1 MAPEI
6 VMHEAYSKSADV
18 FSYAMILFELIT
30 HTVPFSDRSALQAAV
45 SIGLQG
51 KRPRLPAGTPTLLR
65 DLVESCWAEDIAS
78 RPRALHLES
87 QVALLESTL
96 SPSDREWLECPL
108 GNPVLKE
115 EPPPPNDNSG
125 APLAVAERRRRRSHQ
140 LGCEIA
146 ALGSASTEK
155 TLPRRRRT
163 ASTALILSEQA
174 ASAPPKD
181 GVCVRLPG
189 TTEDDGTSPGAAGT
203 VAGAEPPPEP
213 KPPPRDRR
221 PKLPCID
228 GGVTPPAS
236 TDAIPSPEELEGLT
250 QELSRLRED
259 ALADAAGK

>member
-78 RPRALHLES
+78 RPRARHLES

-115 EPPPPNDNSG
+115 EPPPPNNNSG
-125 APLAVAERRRRRSHQ
+125 APLAVAERRRRRSLQ
-140 LGCEIA
+140 LGVCSGGIM
-146 ALGSASTEK
+146 GSNQGRE
-155 TLPRRRRT
+155 
-163 ASTALILSEQA
+163 
-174 ASAPPKD
+174 APPPP
-181 GVCVRLPG
+181 L
-189 TTEDDGTSPGAAGT
+189 SPGATGFPHCR
-203 VAGAEPPPEP
+203 V
-213 KPPPRDRR
+213 
-221 PKLPCID
+221 
-228 GGVTPPAS
+228 
-236 TDAIPSPEELEGLT
+236 
-250 QELSRLRED
+250 
-259 ALADAAGK
+259 

>member
-140 LGCEIA
+140 FGVCSGGIM
-146 ALGSASTEK
+146 ASNQGRE
-155 TLPRRRRT
+155 
-163 ASTALILSEQA
+163 
-174 ASAPPKD
+174 APP
-181 GVCVRLPG
+181 
-189 TTEDDGTSPGAAGT
+189 
-203 VAGAEPPPEP
+203 PPLLL
-213 KPPPRDRR
+213 KPPPRPLAQPPPPPPPPPQPSPRR
-221 PKLPCID
+221 HRLPALPCIAAS
-228 GGVTPPAS
+228 PPSS
-236 TDAIPSPEELEGLT
+236 TDTIPSSLSSQEEMVTLT
-250 QELSRLRED
+250 AELGALREV
-259 ALADAAGK
+259 ALASSST